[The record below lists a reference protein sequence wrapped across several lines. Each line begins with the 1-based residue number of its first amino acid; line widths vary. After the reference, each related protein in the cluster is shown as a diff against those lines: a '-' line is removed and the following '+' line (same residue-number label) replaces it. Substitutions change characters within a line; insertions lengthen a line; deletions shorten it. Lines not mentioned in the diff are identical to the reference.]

1 MSVDQQIEPLRL
13 PEPMVRVPVA
23 TEPEPTVLSLSTG
36 NRVRNTVVLIG
47 LGAAVLVAALISAG
61 VGQMQVSVSE
71 ILASISHRIGLG
83 WGELPTHPHAESALW
98 AIRFPRVLMAI
109 IVGGA
114 LAAAGVMMQG
124 VFGNPLAEPSVVGVS
139 SGAGAFAC
147 TSIALG
153 LTFFGP
159 WTTVVAAFVGG
170 LVATG
175 LVYVTA
181 RHGGRTEVV
190 TLVLT
195 GVAINAI
202 AGAVIALMTFLG
214 DTSAREEIIFW
225 QLGSLNGTLWV
236 NVGIAGPIALAGI
249 LLAFT
254 MTRKLD
260 LLALG
265 ERPARHL
272 GVNVEALRKQ
282 VIVIV
287 AFLTSAAVAFAG
299 IIGFVGLVVPHILR
313 MALGPGHRMLLPASV
328 LGGSLLMLAADTAA
342 RTLVTNADLPIGM
355 LTALVGGPFFFWLIR
370 RTRRGAGG
378 WS

>member
-1 MSVDQQIEPLRL
+1 MSVDQQVAPLRL
-13 PEPMVRVPVA
+13 EGNDPTLPLADEKRPE
-23 TEPEPTVLSLSTG
+23 LKLSTG
-36 NRVRNTVVLIG
+36 NKVRNTVVLIV
-47 LGAAVLVAALISAG
+47 LGALMLLAALVSAG
-61 VGQMQVSVSE
+61 VGQMQISVSE
-71 ILASISHRIGLG
+71 ILASVSHRIGLD
-83 WGELPTHPHAESALW
+83 WGVLPEHPHAESALW

-109 IVGGA
+109 VVGAA

-139 SGAGAFAC
+139 SGAAAFAC

-153 LTFFGP
+153 LTFFGQ
-159 WTTVVAAFVGG
+159 WTTIVSAFIGG
-170 LVATG
+170 LVATV

-236 NVGIAGPIALAGI
+236 NVWIAGPIALAGI
-249 LLAFT
+249 ALAFT
-254 MTRKLD
+254 LTRKLD

-272 GVNVEALRKQ
+272 GVNVEGLRKQ

-299 IIGFVGLVVPHILR
+299 VIGFVGLVVPHILR

-328 LGGSLLMLAADTAA
+328 LGGALLMLAADTVA
-342 RTLVTNADLPIGM
+342 RTLVSNADLPIGM

>member
-1 MSVDQQIEPLRL
+1 MPNPAEFKANSSSRTRNVL
-13 PEPMVRVPVA
+13 
-23 TEPEPTVLSLSTG
+23 VLSA
-36 NRVRNTVVLIG
+36 
-47 LGAAVLVAALISAG
+47 LGIAVIVMALISAG
-61 VGQMQVSVSE
+61 VGQMQISVSE
-71 ILASISHRIGLG
+71 ILASIAHRVGLD
-83 WGELPTHPHAESALW
+83 WGTLPEHQFAEQALW
-98 AIRFPRVLMAI
+98 TIRFPRVVMAI
-109 IVGGA
+109 IVGAA
-114 LAAAGVMMQG
+114 LAAGGVLMQG

-139 SGAGAFAC
+139 SGAAAFAC
-147 TSIALG
+147 TSIAFG
-153 LTFFGP
+153 LSIFGN
-159 WTTVVAAFVGG
+159 WTTIIAAFVGG
-170 LVATG
+170 LLATA
-175 LVYVTA
+175 LVYLTA

-202 AGAVIALMTFLG
+202 AGASIALMTFLS

-225 QLGSLNGTLWV
+225 QLGSLNGTMWN
-236 NVGIAGPIALAGI
+236 NVLSAGPITLIGIALAM
-249 LLAFT
+249 T
-254 MTRKLD
+254 QTRKLD

-272 GVNVEALRKQ
+272 GVNVERLRKE

-299 IIGFVGLVVPHILR
+299 VIGFVGLVVPHILR
-313 MALGPGHRMLLPASV
+313 MALGPGHRLLLPASI
-328 LGGSLLMLAADTAA
+328 LGGALLLLIADTVA
-342 RTLVTNADLPIGM
+342 RTLVPNADLPIGM

>member
-1 MSVDQQIEPLRL
+1 MSVPRQIEPLKL
-13 PEPMVRVPVA
+13 DGSL
-23 TEPEPTVLSLSTG
+23 PTVPLVNEKRPEVKLSTG
-36 NRVRNTVVLIG
+36 NKVRNTVVLIS
-47 LGAAVLVAALISAG
+47 LGVLVLLAALVSAG
-61 VGQMQVSVSE
+61 VGQMQISVLE
-71 ILASISHRIGLG
+71 ILSSIAQRIGLD
-83 WGELPTHPHAESALW
+83 WGVLPEHPHAESALW

-109 IVGGA
+109 IVGAA

-124 VFGNPLAEPSVVGVS
+124 VFGNPLAEPSIVGVS
-139 SGAGAFAC
+139 SGAAAFAC

-153 LTFFGP
+153 LSFFGQ

-170 LVATG
+170 LVATT
-175 LVYVTA
+175 LVYLTA

-225 QLGSLNGTLWV
+225 QLGSLNGTLWF
-236 NVGIAGPIALAGI
+236 NVWIAGPIALVGI
-249 LLAFT
+249 ALAFT
-254 MTRKLD
+254 LTRKLD

-272 GVNVEALRKQ
+272 GVNVESLRKQ

-299 IIGFVGLVVPHILR
+299 VIGFVGLVVPHILR

-328 LGGSLLMLAADTAA
+328 LGGALLMLAADTVA
-342 RTLVTNADLPIGM
+342 RTLVSNADLPIGM